1 MRHRSFIVLAVV
13 LAVFVVGAVGVYA
26 YDNSRKD
33 IIAKGITAA
42 GVDLSGMKPK
52 EAQVTLDRRL
62 AAPLRKTVIVK
73 FSGHRYKL
81 TPDQAQVRVN
91 TADMVHQAVAASR
104 KGDILSRA
112 TRELTGG
119 SVHKSIAI
127 KVTYSRHAVA
137 KFAKHLQRKIDTP
150 AKDATIGFS
159 GGGISKVDSQ
169 TGLKLDT
176 AALRRH
182 VAQELVEATADHKLR
197 APVSKVKPKVTTAE
211 LAQKYPTVLIINRSG
226 FQLTLYKQLSVAK
239 TYRIA
244 VGRQGLETPAGQYAI
259 QDKQVNPSWHV
270 PNSSW
275 AGALAGK
282 VIPPGPQDPIKA
294 RWMGI
299 AGGAGIHGT
308 SDIGSLGTAASHG
321 CIRMAIP
328 DVIQLF
334 DRVQVGTPVFIS

>member
-1 MRHRSFIVLAVV
+1 MRQRSFIVLAVV

-42 GVDLSGMKPK
+42 GVDLSGMKPQA
-52 EAQVTLDRRL
+52 AQATLDRRL

-127 KVTYSRHAVA
+127 QVTYSRHAVA

-159 GGGISKVDSQ
+159 SGGISKVDSQ

-182 VAQELVEATADHKLR
+182 VAQELVEATADHKVR